1 LPEYEVHEGIDSE
14 PIPGPSQHYHNPNFI
29 NNLPTISFPRNSSSI
44 QRKHL
49 ASHSESATPSV
60 LNTFN
65 DNSKRH
71 VKNAGTQ
78 TEPQFQVECLERRIS
93 EIELIIASK
102 PSFKKSLTKET
113 QTDCA

>member
-1 LPEYEVHEGIDSE
+1 MHEGIDSE

-44 QRKHL
+44 KRKHL

-78 TEPQFQVECLERRIS
+78 TEPLSVLYLGVVPADKRIKCIKKIFL
-93 EIELIIASK
+93 IE
-102 PSFKKSLTKET
+102 KELST
-113 QTDCA
+113 RKISY